1 MNRYRPAETIYTD
14 DGTLQAW
21 ENMRIEILHELQEG
35 ASADV
40 PDALL
45 DDFGNL
51 IVVLA
56 SWRAQRSPITMPALK
71 DLTIG
76 ARGAN

>member
-1 MNRYRPAETIYTD
+1 MNNRYPQGVIFPDEE
-14 DGTLQAW
+14 TLQAW

-40 PDALL
+40 PDSYI
-45 DDFGNL
+45 DDLGTL
-51 IVVLA
+51 VVVLA